1 MPLYKRKPFHLVE
14 TPKDLKPH
22 EPVFQIRF
30 TKEIFRAYGFIF
42 YFLCFFE
49 ILCEYLNRINLYRQ
63 RVWTCKVSAKC
74 NLTYEEALVSE
85 KRAAEKVQQFP
96 KELVVPV
103 LRDVQFS
110 MLTLKDLVNRIVTKL
125 QEGFL
130 EGVELQGRKNNRI
143 YPCKIVK
150 VLQESDKARY
160 QVDWL
165 DKDKKITGH
174 DVVSGEDLIKKKLPI
189 SRDVLKSFIREST
202 YRSVPWV
209 LHNKLARKHGISID
223 PPEEMRGKISL
234 QDGRVVCDRKRKK
247 REEDRCNGVV
257 ILRIQVKKVRERSS
271 RRIDLRPSSLR
282 RMLRKC
288 LPIDIRRALKSS
300 PLSTTSSANAVLNLS
315 IKMWL
320 FEFASFYFRFPNYSL
335 VCLSILEFKFA
346 EEGKGKKE
354 PIKYPIDDLL
364 VQPGSDDPAFTQR
377 PSPSRE
383 FNIPMDCVGDLLMV
397 WNFCS
402 SFGRLLQLSPFSLE
416 DFENALCHKDSNVI
430 LIVES
435 HSTLLRLLMKDN
447 GDYAMAIQKKKRKPK
462 MTIITWI
469 DFLCDFL
476 EMVGVAELST
486 CITTIRRGHYG
497 LLDVRA
503 KLGIFR
509 ELIGRALSTDLVR
522 EKLDED
528 IEETQLLAA
537 TRRGEALEEGRRM
550 REDKERLKVESSGK
564 EVKENSILDSV
575 FSNSNEVANGSNR
588 PNGDVV
594 QKWNGKVLPSRAKHT
609 SRNRFY
615 VLKCQLVIVPGQKH
629 ARYICWI
636 EYENFFFPFF
646 SGCMQMDPLPKK
658 NAKKHKA
665 EAKATVGGIEEGA
678 HDSINDR
685 KGAMDKRSKEQRKE
699 FLEREMEKRCI
710 RTNSLGKDRNY
721 NSSELQKR
729 SKEEANRIL
738 VEEAM
743 VRRSTRVR
751 APPRDSPAV
760 AFLKYLNKWK
770 GE

>member
-30 TKEIFRAYGFIF
+30 TKEIFRAYGQ
-42 YFLCFFE
+42 
-49 ILCEYLNRINLYRQ
+49 YLDRINLYRQ

-103 LRDVQFS
+103 LRDIQFS
-110 MLTLKDLVNRIVTKL
+110 MLTLKDLVNHIVTKL

-174 DVVSGEDLIKKKLPI
+174 AVVSGEDLIKKKLPI

-209 LHNKLARKHGISID
+209 LHDKLARKHGISTD
-223 PPEEMRGKISL
+223 PPEVMRGKISL

-247 REEDRCNGVV
+247 HEEDRCNGVDSS
-257 ILRIQVKKVRERSS
+257 KKCKRKKLEKDRSETF
-271 RRIDLRPSSLR
+271 IAE
-282 RMLRKC
+282 K
-288 LPIDIRRALKSS
+288 
-300 PLSTTSSANAVLNLS
+300 NAE
-315 IKMWL
+315 KG
-320 FEFASFYFRFPNYSL
+320 ED
-335 VCLSILEFKFA
+335 
-346 EEGKGKKE
+346 KGKKE

-383 FNIPMDCVGDLLMV
+383 FNIPMDCVGDLLM
-397 WNFCS
+397 
-402 SFGRLLQLSPFSLE
+402 LSPFSLE

-469 DFLCDFL
+469 DYLCDFL

-550 REDKERLKVESSGK
+550 REDKERLKAESSGK
-564 EVKENSILDSV
+564 EVKEDSILDSV
-575 FSNSNEVANGSNR
+575 FSSSNEVANGSNR

-609 SRNRFY
+609 SRN
-615 VLKCQLVIVPGQKH
+615 
-629 ARYICWI
+629 
-636 EYENFFFPFF
+636 
-646 SGCMQMDPLPKK
+646 
-658 NAKKHKA
+658 
-665 EAKATVGGIEEGA
+665 
-678 HDSINDR
+678 
-685 KGAMDKRSKEQRKE
+685 
-699 FLEREMEKRCI
+699 
-710 RTNSLGKDRNY
+710 
-721 NSSELQKR
+721 SSELQKR

-738 VEEAM
+738 LEEAM

>member
-30 TKEIFRAYGFIF
+30 TKEIFRAYG
-42 YFLCFFE
+42 
-49 ILCEYLNRINLYRQ
+49 EYLNRINLYRQ

-103 LRDVQFS
+103 LRDVQFNCINTLS
-110 MLTLKDLVNRIVTKL
+110 ELKWGDMGSEPYLSYHSLQIPLPDAGLLTLKDLVNRIVTKL

-150 VLQESDKARY
+150 VLQGSDKARY

-174 DVVSGEDLIKKKLPI
+174 AVVSGEDLIKKKLPI
-189 SRDVLKSFIREST
+189 SRDVLRSFIREST

-209 LHNKLARKHGISID
+209 LHDKLARKHGISTD

-247 REEDRCNGVV
+247 REEDRCNGVDSS
-257 ILRIQVKKVRERSS
+257 KKCKRKKLEKDRSETF
-271 RRIDLRPSSLR
+271 IAE
-282 RMLRKC
+282 K
-288 LPIDIRRALKSS
+288 
-300 PLSTTSSANAVLNLS
+300 NAE
-315 IKMWL
+315 K
-320 FEFASFYFRFPNYSL
+320 
-335 VCLSILEFKFA
+335 
-346 EEGKGKKE
+346 EEDKGKEE

-402 SFGRLLQLSPFSLE
+402 SFGRLLQLLPFSLE

-447 GDYAMAIQKKKRKPK
+447 GDYAMAIEKKKRKPK

-550 REDKERLKVESSGK
+550 REDKERLKAESSGK
-564 EVKENSILDSV
+564 EVKEDSNLDSV

-609 SRNRFY
+609 SRN
-615 VLKCQLVIVPGQKH
+615 
-629 ARYICWI
+629 
-636 EYENFFFPFF
+636 
-646 SGCMQMDPLPKK
+646 SGRMQMDPLPKK
-658 NAKKHKA
+658 NAKKHKV

-721 NSSELQKR
+721 NRRDARIFVESCDSTQWGYYRSLMAFFLQLESFMGSLNQKGEREKALRKQLEKRYSKIWSVLNFSELQKR
-729 SKEEANRIL
+729 SKEEANRTS

-751 APPRDSPAV
+751 APPRDSPAL
-760 AFLKYLNKWK
+760 AFLKYINKWK